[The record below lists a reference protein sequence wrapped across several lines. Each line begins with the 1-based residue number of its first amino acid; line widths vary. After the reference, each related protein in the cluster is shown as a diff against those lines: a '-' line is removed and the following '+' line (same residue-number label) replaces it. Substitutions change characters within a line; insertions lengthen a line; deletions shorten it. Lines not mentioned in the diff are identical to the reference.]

1 MARRR
6 FVQTRASQ
14 ADTAASDSLDPWT
27 ARARPGKVTN
37 RKALQL
43 CRQIERTLTTL
54 LPGGSEELLRDLL
67 VQAVMPAPDATRV
80 LVLLALVGRD
90 EAGVPAVLAALARS
104 AGWLRREVAAAIHR
118 KKVPELVFQVT

>member
-1 MARRR
+1 
-6 FVQTRASQ
+6 
-14 ADTAASDSLDPWT
+14 LDPWA

-43 CRQIERTLTTL
+43 CRQVERTLTTL
-54 LPGGSEELLRDLL
+54 LPGCSEELVRDLL

-80 LVLLALVGRD
+80 LVSLALIGRGED
-90 EAGVPAVLAALARS
+90 GVPAALAALSKS

-118 KKVPELVFQVT
+118 KKVPELVFQVNQA